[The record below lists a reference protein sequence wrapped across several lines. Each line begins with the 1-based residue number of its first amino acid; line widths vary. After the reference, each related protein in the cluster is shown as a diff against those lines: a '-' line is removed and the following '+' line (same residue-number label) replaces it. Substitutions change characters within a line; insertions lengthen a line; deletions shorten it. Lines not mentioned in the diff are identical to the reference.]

1 MTVVL
6 LSGGYDGI
14 TMQYNDTRNEGTVR
28 HTHLMVKDFYRRG
41 DKKLKMTS
49 QARTMYVCRSSVIA
63 VFNTAPRL
71 LDVQITR

>member
-1 MTVVL
+1 
-6 LSGGYDGI
+6 
-14 TMQYNDTRNEGTVR
+14 
-28 HTHLMVKDFYRRG
+28 MVKDFYRRG

-71 LDVQITR
+71 LDILLRNYVCLPEPVAVRGFNLSLNRDRTEFE